1 MITMPEASVKQDNTV
16 NEANNDNNSPSI
28 SQDHV
33 VRKRIISKSVLGLI
47 SLFMLVPILIVLL
60 SWTQPVADIWT
71 HMRQYVLPQVLE
83 NTVILLMMVTLIS
96 GVIGTALA
104 WVTSMYRFPGQR
116 FFAWALMLPLAM
128 PAYVL
133 AFVTVGIVDFSG
145 PLQTALRE
153 FGFTTAIPSVRN
165 VWGAGLVLSLAFY
178 PYVYLLARQ
187 AFLSQGR
194 RAIEAGQMLGLS
206 RSKVFFRLA
215 LPQALPW
222 VIGGLLLASM
232 ETLAD
237 FGAVSVFNVDTFT
250 TAIYKAWFGF
260 FSLTTAAQLA
270 ALLIGVIFIV
280 VLFEQYWQAKR
291 GNTVAQ
297 GSSQRFEASKPARWG
312 MALLCTLVFLVAF
325 LIPFLQ
331 LLYWTALN
339 FQQDFDARYID
350 FVTNSLMIASMTT
363 IFIAFLAIIIAWVK
377 RQYPDKSTKLM
388 TTLANLG
395 YVVPG
400 TVLAV
405 GIFIPIA
412 WIDNQ
417 LIAFGITSTQF
428 LSGSVIVMLLALST
442 RFMTVSF
449 QPVDRQLQRL
459 TVNQEA
465 AAKLLSDSPYQRWRQ
480 VMLPVLSPGVL
491 TGLLMGFVEVMKE
504 MPITLMTRRQGWDT
518 LAVRVFEM
526 TSEGMWARAA
536 LPSLLIVL
544 VGLIPVWI
552 LLRQSDKQR

>member
-1 MITMPEASVKQDNTV
+1 MITMPEASAKQDNTV
-16 NEANNDNNSPSI
+16 NEANNDNKSSSI

-71 HMRQYVLPQVLE
+71 HMRQYVLPQVLK
-83 NTVILLMMVTLIS
+83 NTVILLLMVTLIS

-237 FGAVSVFNVDTFT
+237 FGAISVFNVDTFT

-270 ALLIGVIFIV
+270 ALLIGVVFIV

-291 GNTVAQ
+291 GNTVSQ
-297 GSSQRFEASKPARWG
+297 GSSQRFEASKPAQWG
-312 MALLCTLVFLVAF
+312 MALLCILVFLIAF

-412 WIDNQ
+412 WLDNQ
-417 LIAFGITSTQF
+417 LIAFGITSAQF

-526 TSEGMWARAA
+526 TSEGMWGRAA

-552 LLRQSDKQR
+552 LLRQSDKQS

>member
-1 MITMPEASVKQDNTV
+1 MITMPEASAKQDNTV
-16 NEANNDNNSPSI
+16 NEANNDNNSSSI

-71 HMRQYVLPQVLE
+71 HMRQYVLPQVLK
-83 NTVILLMMVTLIS
+83 NTVILLLMVTLIS

-270 ALLIGVIFIV
+270 ALLIGVVFIV

-291 GNTVAQ
+291 GNTITQ
-297 GSSQRFEASKPARWG
+297 GSSKRFEASKPAKWG
-312 MALLCTLVFLVAF
+312 MALLCILVFLIAF

-405 GIFIPIA
+405 GIFIPVA
-412 WIDNQ
+412 WLDNQ
-417 LIAFGITSTQF
+417 LIAFGITSAQF

-526 TSEGMWARAA
+526 TSEGMWGRAA

-552 LLRQSDKQR
+552 LLRQSDKQS

>member
-145 PLQTALRE
+145 PLQTALRD

-270 ALLIGVIFIV
+270 ALLIGVVFIV

-291 GNTVAQ
+291 GNTITQ
-297 GSSQRFEASKPARWG
+297 GSSKRFEASKPAKWG

-331 LLYWTALN
+331 LLYWTAEN

-412 WIDNQ
+412 WLDNQ

-428 LSGSVIVMLLALST
+428 FSGSVIVMLLALST

-526 TSEGMWARAA
+526 TSEGMWGRAA

>member
-1 MITMPEASVKQDNTV
+1 MITTPEASAKQDNTV
-16 NEANNDNNSPSI
+16 NEANNDNKSSSI

-71 HMRQYVLPQVLE
+71 HMRQYVLPQVLK
-83 NTVILLMMVTLIS
+83 NTVILLLMVTLIS

-270 ALLIGVIFIV
+270 ALLIGVVFIV

-291 GNTVAQ
+291 GNTITQ
-297 GSSQRFEASKPARWG
+297 GSSKRFEASKPAKWG
-312 MALLCTLVFLVAF
+312 MALLCILVFLIAF

-405 GIFIPIA
+405 GIFIPVA
-412 WIDNQ
+412 WLDNQ
-417 LIAFGITSTQF
+417 LIAFGITSAQF

-526 TSEGMWARAA
+526 TSEGMWGRAA

-552 LLRQSDKQR
+552 LLRQSDKQS

>member
-1 MITMPEASVKQDNTV
+1 MITTPEASAKQDNTV
-16 NEANNDNNSPSI
+16 NEANNDNKSSSI

-71 HMRQYVLPQVLE
+71 HMRQYVLPQVLK
-83 NTVILLMMVTLIS
+83 NTVILLLMVTLIS

-270 ALLIGVIFIV
+270 ALLIGVVFIV

-291 GNTVAQ
+291 GNTITQ
-297 GSSQRFEASKPARWG
+297 GSSQRFEASKPAQWG
-312 MALLCTLVFLVAF
+312 MALLCTLVFLIAF

-331 LLYWTALN
+331 LLYWTTLN

-412 WIDNQ
+412 WLDNQ
-417 LIAFGITSTQF
+417 LIAFGITSAQF

-526 TSEGMWARAA
+526 TSEGMWGRAA

-552 LLRQSDKQR
+552 LLRQSDKQS